1 MKKILGTKWSVSRF
15 LSFGGRF
22 LSIATALLLLT
33 TVAFAIA
40 IVPVPGRP
48 LTLNQVTINS
58 NALSDAF
65 DPHVDG
71 DLAAYSE
78 ITLTQQVR
86 YYRFSTGVDA
96 AISNVL
102 PSGVI
107 ASDLLSEVQGGRI
120 VFTRITYDR
129 NAIMLFDPTTTT
141 PTLTEINAQ
150 PGSNRIGVAIGG
162 SSLVYVDLGLVT
174 GGEIVHYDL
183 ATGITTRLTNDV
195 AADQNVAVSPDG
207 NVIVWEHCEGSLLL
221 CDIHQ
226 AVASPGGW
234 TVSAVT
240 ATPTFADEA
249 PDTNGT
255 LVVYHSNRGADS
267 DGYDIFYRS
276 VSGGAET
283 QLQLPGHQ
291 VHASIAGGV
300 IAFESRATPTTN
312 TPFPNSDIF
321 LYEIATNRLF
331 QITDTPGLN
340 ESLNDVTVLP
350 NGDVRVVWDRDDQLI
365 AHNVY
370 AATFTLPPPPNP
382 DTIPPT
388 IALTCPVIANLRAT
402 AYASVNVS
410 DSESGVGSQS
420 APNGNSLLDTSTVGP
435 HTFTVTATD
444 IAGNSS
450 SNSCTYGVIYDFQGA
465 GGFGPPI
472 ANPPATNTAKG
483 GSTVPVKWQL
493 PDGQGGY
500 ISNLGV
506 VTSLNIQEVQCSNL
520 STTLTNEVAASTS
533 GNSGL
538 RYDAATHQFIYNWN
552 TGRSMAGKC
561 YVFILRLNDGSEYRA
576 NFSLR

>member
-33 TVAFAIA
+33 TVDFAIA
-40 IVPVPGRP
+40 VVPEPGGP
-48 LTLNQVTINS
+48 ITVSPILINGSAGNQ
-58 NALSDAF
+58 F

-71 DLAAYSE
+71 DLAAYTE
-78 ITLTQQVR
+78 EGDVVQQIR
-86 YYRFSTGVDA
+86 YYRFSTGRDE

-102 PSGVI
+102 PGGSL
-107 ASDLLSEVQGGRI
+107 ANDLLSDVQGGNI
-120 VFTRITYDR
+120 VFTRIIGPSGHVMVF
-129 NAIMLFDPTTTT
+129 NATTAS
-141 PTLTEINAQ
+141 LSEINPD
-150 PGSNRIGVAIGG
+150 PGAFRLSARVGG
-162 SSLVYVDLGLVT
+162 QSVVYVDLLLGDN
-174 GGEIVHYDL
+174 GEIVHYDL
-183 ATGITTRLTNDV
+183 ATGTTTRLTNDKIV
-195 AADQNVAVSPDG
+195 DQMPAISPDG
-207 NVIVWEHCEGSLLL
+207 TVVVWEHCDDPVTFLN
-221 CDIHQ
+221 CDVYQ
-226 AVASPGGW
+226 AVRSGATW
-234 TVSAVT
+234 TTTAVA
-240 ATPTFADEA
+240 ATPSQEFGPQTD
-249 PDTNGT
+249 GV
-255 LVVYHSNRGADS
+255 LVVYAGNRGAPGDWH
-267 DGYDIFYRS
+267 IFYRP
-276 VSGGAET
+276 VAGGAEV
-283 QLQLPGHQ
+283 QLEMSGVQGHP
-291 VHASIAGGV
+291 SIASGV
-300 IAFESRATPTTN
+300 IAFESRADSSSP
-312 TPFPNSDIF
+312 SDIF
-321 LYEIATNRLF
+321 LYEIATNRVF
-331 QITDTPGLN
+331 QITNTQPSN
-340 ESLNDVTVLP
+340 ETLNDITILP
-350 NGDVRVVWDRDDQLI
+350 SGELRVVWDSDDDPNGQ
-365 AHNVY
+365 HNIY

-388 IALTCPVIANLRAT
+388 IALTCPVTANLRAT

-552 TGRSMAGKC
+552 TDRSMAGKC